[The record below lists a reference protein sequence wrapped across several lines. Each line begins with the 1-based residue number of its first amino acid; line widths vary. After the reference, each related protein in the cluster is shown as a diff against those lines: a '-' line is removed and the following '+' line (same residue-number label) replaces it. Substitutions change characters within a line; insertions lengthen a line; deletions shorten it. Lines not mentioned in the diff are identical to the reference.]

1 MPSFESIHLA
11 LPATQRSY
19 LAYNS
24 GISVF
29 FGSFRHPLH
38 QHGKLRIPRCVQTL
52 CVPGE
57 EFIDSISRQSL
68 ASVQKSGV
76 DVSAAAELGFYVP
89 IGANVSSSSSKQYYK
104 ACSQRVSQQSLAG
117 IPCRPLLVVASCAP
131 DYYVYIHTYILL
143 GNRLLTPTPCPFASP
158 WPVS

>member
-89 IGANVSSSSSKQYYK
+89 IGATVSSSSSKQDYK
-104 ACSQRVSQQSLAG
+104 AFSQHVSQQSLAG

-131 DYYVYIHTYILL
+131 ITLL
-143 GNRLLTPTPCPFASP
+143 GNRPLTPTPCPFASP